1 MNFVYIILIV
11 IAAVILLYLLSV
23 MPRISK
29 QGERSK
35 FSKVYYAHRGLHD
48 NKGEAPENSMEAFR
62 KAAKCG
68 YGIEMDVRLT
78 KDMVPVVF
86 HDKNLTRMCGRPELV
101 SDLTYAQLK
110 DITLAESAETIPLFE
125 EVLKMVKGRVPL
137 IIEYKVDWMDI
148 SICPIVDKMLREY
161 KGLYCIESFNPMVL
175 MWYRRY
181 HNEIFRGQLASGNM
195 ELEGKKGFLSFILQ
209 NLLFNGLTKP
219 DFVAYEYKFANNLS
233 RNICRKLFRNTAVAW
248 TIQNQK
254 DMDDAKT
261 KYDMFIFDS
270 FRPKKMQNTKK

>member
-11 IAAVILLYLLSV
+11 IAAVILLYLISV
-23 MPRISK
+23 MPRLSK

-48 NKGEAPENSMEAFR
+48 NRGEAPENSMEAFR

-195 ELEGKKGFLSFILQ
+195 ELEGKKGFLSFVLQ

-270 FRPKKMQNTKK
+270 FRPKKMQNTQK

>member
-11 IAAVILLYLLSV
+11 IAVVILLYLLSI
-23 MPRISK
+23 MPRLSK

-110 DITLAESAETIPLFE
+110 DITLAESTETIPLFE

>member
-1 MNFVYIILIV
+1 I
-11 IAAVILLYLLSV
+11 
-23 MPRISK
+23 MPRLSK

-110 DITLAESAETIPLFE
+110 DITLAESTETIPLFE